1 MENLSDA
8 RCLITGGNGFVGSH
22 LAHRLLAD
30 GAEVYLFDIFD
41 RVERNP
47 YLEDIW
53 ERVSTVPVDL
63 TDAETL
69 REEVRAIEPENV
81 FHLGALIGRE
91 RSLDMADRMIHVN
104 ILGTVNLLQ
113 ALENVDYSVFIHVGT
128 SEEYGDNLAPF
139 REDMLVKPTSPY
151 SASKAS
157 SEIFCLMAQRAH
169 GWPMVLLRLFNLY
182 GPGQMPNMLI
192 PELIVTCLLK
202 KDFKATKGEQGRE
215 VNFVEDAVEGFVRAA
230 CSKKAVGEVI
240 NVGCGRE
247 YKIKEI
253 IEKVLDLMGRP
264 IEPLLGALPYRE
276 NEIWHMYCDNTKAKE
291 ILGWKPRHSLE
302 QGLRKTIAWY
312 REMYEKRPNAPY
324 FRD

>member
-1 MENLSDA
+1 
-8 RCLITGGNGFVGSH
+8 
-22 LAHRLLAD
+22 
-30 GAEVYLFDIFD
+30 
-41 RVERNP
+41 
-47 YLEDIW
+47 
-53 ERVSTVPVDL
+53 
-63 TDAETL
+63 
-69 REEVRAIEPENV
+69 
-81 FHLGALIGRE
+81 
-91 RSLDMADRMIHVN
+91 
-104 ILGTVNLLQ
+104 
-113 ALENVDYSVFIHVGT
+113 
-128 SEEYGDNLAPF
+128 
-139 REDMLVKPTSPY
+139 
-151 SASKAS
+151 
-157 SEIFCLMAQRAH
+157 
-169 GWPMVLLRLFNLY
+169 
-182 GPGQMPNMLI
+182 MPNMLI
-192 PELIVTCLLK
+192 PELIVSGLLK

-291 ILGWKPRHSLE
+291 ILGWKPRHGLE

-312 REMYEKRPNAPY
+312 REMYEKRPKAPY